1 MMLDPVERLLRV
13 SKALVDRGKSTKAE
27 ELRAVLLATKKK
39 KKRPEEARDSGQK
52 HLQTKRRARAL
63 CVPSQDRTIGRP

>member
-39 KKRPEEARDSGQK
+39 IEKAWGGTGLRSETSSDETSSTG
-52 HLQTKRRARAL
+52 LVCTF
-63 CVPSQDRTIGRP
+63 TG